1 MGDDVSAGRVRGGV
15 GALVATLGLFAVF
28 GTVAS
33 PPGVNPAGPRQV
45 ILTQVAPPAETSDAG
60 TDAAAA
66 ATGEPADPGPTG
78 DPATAAGAPPGTPPN
93 AVAGAKAA
101 ATRPRSTAPTPPT
114 PGTVEERGAAAL
126 ALIKYPWERTG
137 YSIAFTGPNDGLL
150 GLTDPNRKQIT
161 IYVRPAQ
168 STTDIARVLGHEIG
182 HSVDFTMTTDAER
195 ADYRRIRGLDDRP
208 WYPGCSGCSD
218 YASPVGDWAE
228 TFAYWLLG
236 EGSFASTLRSRPT
249 AAQLTALTP
258 IFTANAAAAPSST
271 STTKPPAPTTTVTTA
286 PKVMTPKTTPT
297 SARPRSR
304 RGRGR
309 RPRRRGRLRRPRRRG
324 RPRRPRRRGRPRRP
338 RRRAPAPTTTTTADS
353 GTRLDGPLRHSV
365 SRVTLC
371 RCERHDVTENAS
383 TGCPTDRPAFV
394 SDGRVSQ

>member
-1 MGDDVSAGRVRGGV
+1 M
-15 GALVATLGLFAVF
+15 
-28 GTVAS
+28 
-33 PPGVNPAGPRQV
+33 
-45 ILTQVAPPAETSDAG
+45 
-60 TDAAAA
+60 
-66 ATGEPADPGPTG
+66 
-78 DPATAAGAPPGTPPN
+78 
-93 AVAGAKAA
+93 
-101 ATRPRSTAPTPPT
+101 PTPPT

-126 ALIKYPWERTG
+126 ALIKYPWDRTG

-168 STTDIARVLGHEIG
+168 STADIARVLGHEIG

-208 WYPGCSGCSD
+208 WYPSCSGCSD

-236 EGSFASTLRSRPT
+236 EGSFASTLASRPT

-286 PKVMTPKTTPT
+286 PKVVTPKTTPT
-297 SARPRSR
+297 TARPRWT
-304 RGRGR
+304 
-309 RPRRRGRLRRPRRRG
+309 RPRPTTTTTR
-324 RPRRPRRRGRPRRP
+324 
-338 RRRAPAPTTTTTADS
+338 PAPTTTTTRPAPTTTTTRPAPHDHDDEPRADDHDDGARRRPRRQRGVHDAPTNAAAS
-353 GTRLDGPLRHSV
+353 GFC
-365 SRVTLC
+365 VTLC

-383 TGCPTDRPAFV
+383 TAVRRTARRSFRTDECPK
-394 SDGRVSQ
+394 